1 MGCTKSRF
9 RNFGLLRIK
18 DSNGRITY
26 QTVDRKK
33 GIDVFLKSENAKEL
47 AQAWSTKL
55 DDLNLL
61 FKTFTPD
68 IALRMHKASKLKGD
82 KVANELIKTWDDLI
96 FKAPQ
101 GMPQM
106 PPKYQ
111 WNKIADNIGL
121 NRIFNNLSKI
131 LENGLTIVLPIEV
144 AILPIFLVS
153 ILPSLSSR
161 FRSNYFVSPLQA
173 NLFVH
178 LFFD

>member
-1 MGCTKSRF
+1 M
-9 RNFGLLRIK
+9 IE
-18 DSNGRITY
+18 
-26 QTVDRKK
+26 KK

-121 NRIFNNLSKI
+121 NRIFNNLSKKEKDI
-131 LENGLTIVLPIEV
+131 
-144 AILPIFLVS
+144 A
-153 ILPSLSSR
+153 
-161 FRSNYFVSPLQA
+161 RSQFGDWTPKGKNCLG
-173 NLFVH
+173 
-178 LFFD
+178 